1 MKRERTSNRAPG
13 RSTVLRSQAFVFAL
27 VILLLL
33 VGIALSAQQPKAS
46 ESEIEAVY
54 VFKFSQFITWP
65 GNARTKPSFDIC
77 VLGDAPLGP
86 YLDRTIRGETVDGKM
101 VMDRHIAR
109 TQDVQGCSILY
120 ISRSEAFRLRQ
131 ILTDTRAWP
140 VLTVSDIDD
149 FIDKGGMIQFVLQS
163 GRVRFEVN
171 LAPATQAGL
180 SLSSELLKVAVD
192 VKGANAQGSH

>member
-1 MKRERTSNRAPG
+1 MKQERTSNRAPG
-13 RSTVLRSQAFVFAL
+13 RSTVLCSPLLLFAL
-27 VILLLL
+27 LVLLLL
-33 VGIALSAQQPKAS
+33 VAIGLSAQQPKAS

-65 GNARTKPSFDIC
+65 GIARTKPSFDIC
-77 VLGDAPLGP
+77 VLGDAPLAP
-86 YLDRTIRGETVDGKM
+86 YLDRTIRGETVDGKL
-101 VMDRHIAR
+101 VIDRHIAR
-109 TQDVQGCSILY
+109 TQDAQGCSILY

-131 ILTDTRAWP
+131 IITDTHALP

-149 FIDKGGMIQFVLQS
+149 FVDRGGMIQFVLQN

-180 SLSSELLKVAVD
+180 SLSSELLKVAVE
-192 VKGANAQGSH
+192 VKGASAQGVH

>member
-1 MKRERTSNRAPG
+1 MKQGRTSNRAPG
-13 RSTVLRSQAFVFAL
+13 RSTVLCSQRVVFAL

-33 VGIALSAQQPKAS
+33 VGIGLSAQQSKAP

-65 GNARTKPSFDIC
+65 GKARTKPSFDIC
-77 VLGDAPLGP
+77 VLGDDPLGP
-86 YLDRTIRGETVDGKM
+86 YLDRTIHGETVDGKA
-101 VMDRHIAR
+101 VIDRHVAR
-109 TQDVQGCSILY
+109 SQDAQGCSILY

-131 ILTDTRAWP
+131 ILTDMREWP

-149 FIDKGGMIQFVLQS
+149 FVDQGGMIQFVLQS

-171 LAPATQAGL
+171 LVPATQAGL
-180 SLSSELLKVAVD
+180 ALSSELLKVAVD
-192 VKGANAQGSH
+192 VKGANAQGVH